1 MHSFLIIPAFKPNK
15 RLISLIK
22 LLNKIGN
29 LKILVVNNG
38 NSAKYNKFFEDLS
51 QYNNIETISVKNNL
65 GKGHGIKMGLKFIK
79 NKDCNINACIFAD
92 ADGQHTF
99 DDIMK
104 ILNYCNNHD
113 IRKNIILGARQH
125 NIHSPILNRIGNY
138 FYNLFFNSKYKSRVN
153 DCLSGLRAVS
163 FKDIEL
169 LINIKENDFRFEI
182 ETLKKF
188 IKNKYNIIEVKVS
201 STYFKDKK
209 SHFLKVK
216 DSIKLLKYI
225 FSK

>member
-1 MHSFLIIPAFKPNK
+1 MHNFLIIPAFKPNK

-38 NSAKYNKFFEDLS
+38 NDIKYNSFFEDLS
-51 QYNNIETISVKNNL
+51 QYKNTETTLVRNNL
-65 GKGHGIKMGLKFIK
+65 GKGYGIKMGLQFIK
-79 NKDCNINACIFAD
+79 NKDGNINACIFAD

-99 DDIMK
+99 DDIVK
-104 ILNYCNNHD
+104 ILDYCNNND
-113 IRKNIILGARQH
+113 ITKKIIIGARQH
-125 NIHSPILNRIGNY
+125 NIYSPILNRVGNY
-138 FYNLFFNSKYKSRVN
+138 FYNFFFNSKYQSRVN

-163 FKDIEL
+163 FRDIEL
-169 LINIKENDFRFEI
+169 LINIKENDFRFEVS
-182 ETLKKF
+182 TLKEY
-188 IKNKYNIIEVKVS
+188 IKKKYNIIEIKVS

-209 SHFLKVK
+209 SHFLKFK